1 MSAIAKP
8 DECFIPEQ
16 EAAAVTIA
24 ITDREGGQVRIT
36 TTAGLSLQAAIR
48 QAGLPIRS
56 VCGGKKACGTCRV
69 RVDPDW
75 FTRLQPAD
83 QVEINLLNCLKGR
96 SESDRLSCQIRI
108 TAALDGLAVTLDR

>member
-1 MSAIAKP
+1 MSAIVKP
-8 DECFIPEQ
+8 DDCLDLTQ
-16 EAAAVTIA
+16 AAVA
-24 ITDREGGQVRIT
+24 ITVTDREGGHVGIT
-36 TTAGLSLQAAIR
+36 ATAGLSLQMAIR

-75 FTRLQPAD
+75 FARLPAAD

-96 SESDRLSCQIRI
+96 GESDRLSCQIRV

>member
-1 MSAIAKP
+1 MSAIATP
-8 DECFIPEQ
+8 DTGCIPEQ
-16 EAAAVTIA
+16 EADVVTLA
-24 ITDREGGQVRIT
+24 ITDREGGRVWIT

-69 RVDPDW
+69 RVEPDW
-75 FTRLQPAD
+75 FARLPPAD

-108 TAALDGLAVTLDR
+108 TAALDGLAVALDR